1 MEGIVVKCCGMVSL
15 RKMTAIGKFG
25 GSRTLKALGR
35 PLVPC
40 CLD

>member
-1 MEGIVVKCCGMVSL
+1 MEDTVVKFCGTVSL

-25 GSRTLKALGR
+25 GSRTFKALSR